1 MKMYNNLKI
10 RTKYFIPVMIISFGF
25 MLVVLYGIKSLNST
39 SESMINFIDGDQSL
53 LLALTNMYAQGL
65 QSEQATRNVLLNPT
79 DKKAKE
85 NYKQAHVDFLIQI
98 EIAKKS
104 VKDKTEELN
113 DIDKILSIWEEI
125 DVLKKGVQDLAVA
138 GDQEGGKE
146 LLNTKETKIWRELKG
161 VLLPFIDKIQNDVIL
176 EKARVQEANQDSFN
190 RMILYSAIIM
200 IVSFI
205 ILFFAVNA
213 FIKPIKNLQIAA
225 NNVAGGDVNV
235 SLEIS
240 SNDEL
245 GSLSK
250 SFNVMVGNIRSSIE
264 AAEQKGH
271 LAEEAAHEAE
281 NEKTLSKN
289 KEVYLKECVQQMLV
303 EMDKFSDGDLS
314 VRLSCDG
321 KDKLI
326 SDLFTGFNNAVN
338 HINDTISK
346 VSEAVQATA
355 SAANQISSSAE
366 QMAAGAQEQSAQTSE
381 VASAVEEMT
390 KTIVETTKN
399 TETASNASKFA
410 GKVAKDGGVVV
421 EQTIAGMNTIAD
433 VVRKSAETVK
443 ELGQSSDQIGE
454 IAQVIDDIADQTN
467 LLALNA
473 AIEAARAGEQG
484 RGFAVVADEVRK
496 LAERTTKATKEI
508 AEMIKKIQ
516 KDTSGAVA
524 SMNRGE
530 EEVEKGKQSALK
542 AGDSLKEIIKG
553 AESVVDLVNQVAAA
567 SEEQSSTAEEISKNI
582 ESINNVT
589 NESAGGIQQIAH
601 ASEDLNRL
609 TLNLQDLISNFKID
623 SKDSNFVAS
632 KNRKLVH
639 V

>member
-1 MKMYNNLKI
+1 MKLYNNLKI
-10 RTKYFIPVMIISFGF
+10 RTKYFIPVIVISFGF
-25 MLVVLYGIKSLNST
+25 LIVVLFGINALNST
-39 SESMINFIDGDQSL
+39 SKSMVDFIDGDQTL
-53 LLALTNMYAQGL
+53 LLSLSNMYAQGL
-65 QSEQATRNVLLNPT
+65 QSEQATRNVLLNPS
-79 DKKAKE
+79 DNKAKDNYKKA
-85 NYKQAHVDFLIQI
+85 HTDFL
-98 EIAKKS
+98 EHSELAKKS
-104 VKDKTEELN
+104 AED
-113 DIDKILSIWEEI
+113 SPEI
-125 DVLKKGVQDLAVA
+125 LKKISDMENLWMDINNLKQSVQDLAVSGNPTA
-138 GDQEGGKE
+138 GIE
-146 LLNTKETKIWRELKG
+146 LLNKQETKKWRELKD
-161 VLLPFIDKIQNDVIL
+161 VLLKLIAEKQEDVLI
-176 EKARVQEANQDSFN
+176 EKDRVQQASNDSFN
-190 RMILYSAIIM
+190 KMILYSLAIL
-200 IVSFI
+200 IVSFA

-213 FIKPIKNLQIAA
+213 FIKPIRNLQIAA
-225 NNVAGGDVNV
+225 NKVAGGDTNV
-235 SLEIS
+235 SLEVNS
-240 SNDEL
+240 KDEL

-250 SFNVMVGNIRSSIE
+250 SFNVMVDNIRTSIE
-264 AAEQKGH
+264 DVKHKNH
-271 LAEEAAHEAE
+271 LAENAAREAE

-289 KEVYLKECVQQMLV
+289 KEQYLQECVQQMLV
-303 EMDKFSDGDLS
+303 QMDRFSEGDLS
-314 VRLSCDG
+314 VTLSCDG

-326 SDLFTGFNNAVN
+326 SELFTGFNNTVI
-338 HINDTISK
+338 HINQTITK
-346 VSEAVQATA
+346 VTESVQATA

-399 TETASNASKFA
+399 TENAAQASRFA
-410 GKVAKDGGVVV
+410 GKVAKDGGMVV
-421 EQTIAGMNTIAD
+421 EQTINGMNKIAE

-516 KDTSGAVA
+516 KDTNGAVE
-524 SMNRGE
+524 SMSRGE
-530 EEVEKGKQSALK
+530 EEVEKGKQYALK
-542 AGDSLKEIIKG
+542 AGDSLTEIIKG

-589 NESAGGIQQIAH
+589 NQSAGGIQQIAQ

-609 TLNLQDLISNFKID
+609 TIDLQDLVGKFKLDNKSSRFAVRTNGKII
-623 SKDSNFVAS
+623 NV
-632 KNRKLVH
+632 
-639 V
+639 

>member
-1 MKMYNNLKI
+1 MKLYNNLKI
-10 RTKYFIPVMIISFGF
+10 RTKYFIPVLVISFGF
-25 MLVVLYGIKSLNST
+25 LLVVLFGINSLNST
-39 SESMINFIDGDQSL
+39 SESMVNFIDGDQTL
-53 LLALTNMYAQGL
+53 LLSLSNMYAQGL
-65 QSEQATRNVLLNPT
+65 QSEQATRNVLLNPS
-79 DKKAKE
+79 DNKAKDNYKKA
-85 NYKQAHVDFLIQI
+85 HSDFLKHS
-98 EIAKKS
+98 ETAKKS
-104 VKDKTEELN
+104 AGNSPEILKIISDMENLWMDIN
-113 DIDKILSIWEEI
+113 D
-125 DVLKKGVQDLAVA
+125 LKQGVQDLAVSGNAAA
-138 GDQEGGKE
+138 GIE
-146 LLNTKETKIWRELKG
+146 LLNKQETKKWRELKD
-161 VLLPFIDKIQNDVIL
+161 VLLNLIAEKQKDVLVEKDRVQQASNDAFNKMIIYSIVIL
-176 EKARVQEANQDSFN
+176 
-190 RMILYSAIIM
+190 

-213 FIKPIKNLQIAA
+213 FIKPIKNLQTAA
-225 NNVAGGDVNV
+225 NKVAGGDINV
-235 SLEIS
+235 SLDVNSE
-240 SNDEL
+240 DEL

-250 SFNVMVGNIRSSIE
+250 SFNVMVSNIRTSIE
-264 AAEQKGH
+264 DVKH
-271 LAEEAAHEAE
+271 KSILAENAARDAE
-281 NEKTLSKN
+281 TEKTLSKN
-289 KEVYLKECVQQMLV
+289 KEQYLKECVQQMLV
-303 EMDKFSDGDLS
+303 EMEKFSEGDLS

-326 SDLFTGFNNAVN
+326 SELFTGFNNAVI
-338 HINDTISK
+338 HINETITK
-346 VSEAVQATA
+346 VIESVQATA

-399 TETASNASKFA
+399 TENASQASKYA
-410 GKVAKDGGVVV
+410 GKVAKDGGAVV
-421 EQTIAGMNTIAD
+421 EQTIDGMNKIAE

-516 KDTSGAVA
+516 KDTNGAVE
-524 SMNRGE
+524 SMSRGE
-530 EEVEKGKQSALK
+530 EEVEKGKQYALK
-542 AGDSLKEIIKG
+542 AGNSLKEIING

-589 NESAGGIQQIAH
+589 NESAGGIQQIAQ

-609 TLNLQDLISNFKID
+609 TINLQDLVAKFKLD
-623 SKDSNFVAS
+623 D
-632 KNRKLVH
+632 KNSRLAVRTNGKIINI
-639 V
+639 